1 MNASKYGKI
10 KPQKQNAG
18 NLPGEWDLKSGA
30 TQVRLLPAR
39 FTFRDKFRCGRPE
52 EETHAN
58 FLQEMPAFKQSIL
71 YKVALTKK
79 KKVFT
84 NITQFLYFEHR

>member
-1 MNASKYGKI
+1 MNASKYGK
-10 KPQKQNAG
+10 KTQKQNAG

-39 FTFRDKFRCGRPE
+39 FTFRDKSRCGQPE

-79 KKVFT
+79 KVFT